1 MLFDPQTTSD
11 APQSKL
17 TSEWRK
23 RGVSEGSPCE
33 EMLVP
38 VLKSTVGKR
47 FVKKHPYVP

>member
-11 APQSKL
+11 APQSTL